1 MLGNTCVVHYCT
13 DSVRV
18 NTILRHDILL
28 SLLMLNR
35 QMLLRTNPFFIGVI
49 ALGST
54 HAFSGKVQHVSYSLN
69 ECVIK
74 CMQ

>member
-1 MLGNTCVVHYCT
+1 MCSNYCT

-28 SLLMLNR
+28 SLLMLNHQR
-35 QMLLRTNPFFIGVI
+35 LLRTNPFFIGVI

-54 HAFSGKVQHVSYSLN
+54 HAFSGKVQHVSYNLN
-69 ECVIK
+69 VRVIK
-74 CMQ
+74 CIQ